1 MNRDSRRA
9 RLVLVLLLL
18 TSLTLVTLDFR
29 AGKGGVFGR
38 VRSGASSVFGPIER
52 AVADAVAPV
61 GRAFASLGH
70 LGGYKGAVDRLTK
83 ENIALHRQI
92 AQDGVTAAE
101 SAQLRSLLGLAGAD
115 QDKIVPARV
124 IALGGALGFDWVAT
138 LDAGSHAG
146 LRVNQTVMNGQG
158 LVGRIT
164 TVGAYTSQVVLA
176 NDPKVEV
183 GARLVGQQQIGYVR
197 GGALGPMTYTP
208 YSPNVHPKAGQQVVT
223 AGSLYAP
230 GIPIGTVTRAT
241 GIAGSLTAVSYLR
254 PVVDY
259 TALDVVGVVV
269 SAPPAG
275 AAGPTLPPRP
285 TVTVTVTRTA
295 AASPSAGGSAAASP
309 SGGGTPAPGRTPSA
323 GATPSPGASG

>member
-29 AGKGGVFGR
+29 SGRGGALGR
-38 VRSGASSVFGPIER
+38 IRTGAASVFGPIER

-61 GRAFASLGH
+61 GRVFGSLTH
-70 LGGYKGAVDRLTK
+70 LGGYRAQATRLAQ
-83 ENIALHRQI
+83 ENALLRRRL

-101 SAQLRSLLGLAGAD
+101 SAQLRSLLGLAGAG
-115 QDKIVPARV
+115 QDKIIAARV
-124 IALGGALGFDWVAT
+124 IAIGGALGFDWVAT

-158 LVGRIT
+158 LVGRVT
-164 TVGAYTSQVVLA
+164 TVGAYTSQVLLA

-197 GGALGPMTYTP
+197 GGALGPMVYTP
-208 YSPNVHPKAGQQVVT
+208 YSPNVHPKSGQEVVT
-223 AGSLYAP
+223 AGSLYAA
-230 GIPIGTVTRAT
+230 GIPIGTIIGPT
-241 GIAGSLTAVSYLR
+241 GAAGTLTAVSYVH
-254 PVVDY
+254 PVVDF

-269 SAPPAG
+269 AAPAT
-275 AAGPTLPPRP
+275 GPTGPVLPPRP
-285 TVTVTVTRTA
+285 TVTVTRTVTRA
-295 AASPSAGGSAAASP
+295 PAPAASGSPAASRSP
-309 SGGGTPAPGRTPSA
+309 STATPAPGQ
-323 GATPSPGASG
+323 TPSPGPLG